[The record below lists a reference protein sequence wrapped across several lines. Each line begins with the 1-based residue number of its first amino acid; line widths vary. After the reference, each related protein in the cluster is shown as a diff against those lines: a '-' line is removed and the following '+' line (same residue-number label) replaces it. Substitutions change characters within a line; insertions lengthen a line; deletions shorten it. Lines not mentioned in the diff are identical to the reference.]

1 MTVSVE
7 IPTYLFTHNVLEQ
20 RSISQRR
27 ARSAA
32 QRGEVQS
39 KDCPRCVQ
47 THCTEGQLEDRW
59 IQVCMSQI
67 HRDPSCHLPKSMEAS
82 SVGSPECT
90 AEAPE
95 EDNMD
100 TSQNGNET
108 NFRHLEE
115 EKLSLEKNM
124 VPEEAVDL
132 PALLLAA
139 YLLQHTGDLLSYVS
153 CFPSFQPGQVRDWS
167 NLTGHLSS
175 PY

>member
-32 QRGEVQS
+32 QKGEVQS

-115 EKLSLEKNM
+115 EKNM

-153 CFPSFQPGQVRDWS
+153 CFPSFQLGQVRDWS

>member
-1 MTVSVE
+1 
-7 IPTYLFTHNVLEQ
+7 
-20 RSISQRR
+20 
-27 ARSAA
+27 
-32 QRGEVQS
+32 
-39 KDCPRCVQ
+39 
-47 THCTEGQLEDRW
+47 
-59 IQVCMSQI
+59 
-67 HRDPSCHLPKSMEAS
+67 MEAS
-82 SVGSPECT
+82 SVGSSERT

-108 NFRHLEE
+108 NFRHLDE

-153 CFPSFQPGQVRDWS
+153 CFPSFQPGQSQRLIKS
-167 NLTGHLSS
+167 YRSSLLSLPMIHLIAC
-175 PY
+175 

>member
-1 MTVSVE
+1 
-7 IPTYLFTHNVLEQ
+7 
-20 RSISQRR
+20 
-27 ARSAA
+27 
-32 QRGEVQS
+32 
-39 KDCPRCVQ
+39 
-47 THCTEGQLEDRW
+47 
-59 IQVCMSQI
+59 
-67 HRDPSCHLPKSMEAS
+67 MEAS

-115 EKLSLEKNM
+115 EKNM

-153 CFPSFQPGQVRDWS
+153 CFPSFQLGQVRDWS